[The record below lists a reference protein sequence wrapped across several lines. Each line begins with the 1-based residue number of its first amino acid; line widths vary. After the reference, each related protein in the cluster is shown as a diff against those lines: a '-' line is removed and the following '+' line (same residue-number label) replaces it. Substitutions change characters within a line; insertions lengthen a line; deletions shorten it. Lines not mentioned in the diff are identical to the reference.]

1 MSTTLLVLAAGM
13 GSRFGGLKQ
22 IDSFGPSGET
32 IIDYSIYDAV
42 KAGFNKVV
50 FVIRHEFE
58 EEFKN
63 IVSNK
68 YRGKIEV
75 EFAYQEL
82 TNLPEGISKFPERIK
97 PWGTGHAVWCA
108 RNVISDAFAVI
119 NADDFYGRDSFKVIA
134 EYLNTLEV
142 ENITKQCMVGYTLR
156 NTLSENGDVSRG
168 ICDLDQDSNL
178 SLITERTEIIKKG
191 DVAAYIEEGTETELT
206 GDEIVSMNMMGFTP
220 IVFNEFEK
228 DLIDF
233 MKKRGSELKSEFY
246 LPTVLNNLVQ
256 QGESTVKVLK
266 TDSVW
271 FGVTYKEDKKIV
283 VKKINELVESGEY
296 PRQLWPTK

>member
-1 MSTTLLVLAAGM
+1 M
-13 GSRFGGLKQ
+13 
-22 IDSFGPSGET
+22 
-32 IIDYSIYDAV
+32 
-42 KAGFNKVV
+42 
-50 FVIRHEFE
+50 
-58 EEFKN
+58 
-63 IVSNK
+63 
-68 YRGKIEV
+68 
-75 EFAYQEL
+75 
-82 TNLPEGISKFPERIK
+82 
-97 PWGTGHAVWCA
+97 
-108 RNVISDAFAVI
+108 
-119 NADDFYGRDSFKVIA
+119 
-134 EYLNTLEV
+134 NTLEV
-142 ENITKQCMVGYTLR
+142 GNITKQCMVGYTLR

-168 ICDLDQDSNL
+168 ICDLDEYSNL

-228 DLIDF
+228 DLIGF

>member
-50 FVIRHEFE
+50 FVIRREFE
-58 EEFKN
+58 EDFKN
-63 IVSNK
+63 TVSNK
-68 YRGKIEV
+68 YKGKIEV
-75 EFAYQEL
+75 DFSYQEL
-82 TNLPEGISKFPERIK
+82 DNLPKGFATFPERIK

-168 ICDLDQDSNL
+168 ICDLDEYSNL